1 VCAKFGAVAMMAAT
15 TALMSPYAGVAN
27 VATIIFRGA
36 GTNVA
41 RGDLCRFCDAILR
54 LLNVRTPHMFSSCN
68 IPGRQHADLAG
79 IAYRHFATD
88 RKTGNA
94 SVVIDDAHSAFASHK
109 N

>member
-1 VCAKFGAVAMMAAT
+1 
-15 TALMSPYAGVAN
+15 
-27 VATIIFRGA
+27 
-36 GTNVA
+36 
-41 RGDLCRFCDAILR
+41 
-54 LLNVRTPHMFSSCN
+54 MFSSCN

-88 RKTGNA
+88 RKPGNA